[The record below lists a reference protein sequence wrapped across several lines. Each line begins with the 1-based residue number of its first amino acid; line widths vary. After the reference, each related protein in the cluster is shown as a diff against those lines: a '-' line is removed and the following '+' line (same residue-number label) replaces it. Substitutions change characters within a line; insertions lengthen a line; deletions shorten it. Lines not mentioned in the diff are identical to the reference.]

1 MKPNEAATLVRI
13 ISSSNTTYD
22 EFLRKYVV
30 LRCNYVRIMS
40 SKIGSK
46 TSVFHDYF
54 LSRKTV
60 IKDPARKN
68 RFDLGLGTLYK
79 ELGFIR
85 NKTSFGNRIL
95 FYDIARIDIAFSKNL
110 LFFQALTNFAE
121 VLEKCSISSTKCLYH
136 NSCLFKTLHCKLPE
150 LVRILLPWKMTL

>member
-13 ISSSNTTYD
+13 ISSINTTYD
-22 EFLRKYVV
+22 VFLRKYVV

-110 LFFQALTNFAE
+110 LFFSGFNKFRRSFGKMFHL
-121 VLEKCSISSTKCLYH
+121 LDKMS
-136 NSCLFKTLHCKLPE
+136 LPQ
-150 LVRILLPWKMTL
+150 